1 MGQEDRNEVA
11 KGKTHTIIEQEKLK
25 ERDRNDRQ
33 KKTRQKRFPE
43 PQSHADR
50 SPGWRGDRPHRQA
63 VGQEGTEKCSVGGRE
78 AERLERLLR
87 ERELRKREGDGLITL

>member
-1 MGQEDRNEVA
+1 MTDKRKPDR
-11 KGKTHTIIEQEKLK
+11 
-25 ERDRNDRQ
+25 RDS
-33 KKTRQKRFPE
+33 
-43 PQSHADR
+43 QSHRATQTEVQA
-50 SPGWRGDRPHRQA
+50 GVETDRPHRQA